1 MKNIKFMIFLII
13 LWIFSISSC
22 ATTGVSRVESST
34 VTDISGYWND
44 TDVKLV
50 CDALITDCINSPRI
64 IKFESTNDRLPVFI
78 VGKFKNDSSEHIDTS
93 IIVKKMQTAIIN
105 SGKAEFV
112 ADSKAR
118 EEVRAERDDQNMGNA
133 NEETAKAMGNETGAD
148 FLLQGSVKSIV
159 QRAGNKTVRTYH
171 VSAELINIETN
182 RIIWSSFN
190 DDIKKIIKNTGVRL

>member
-1 MKNIKFMIFLII
+1 MKKIKFMIFLIS
-13 LWIFSISSC
+13 LGIFVVSC
-22 ATTGVSRVESST
+22 ATIGVNRVDSST
-34 VTDISGYWND
+34 TTDISGYWND
-44 TDVKLV
+44 TDVKLI
-50 CDALITDCINSPRI
+50 CDALIQDCINSPRI
-64 IKFESTNDRLPVFI
+64 AKFALENDRLPIFI

-93 IIVKKMQTAIIN
+93 IITKKMQTAIIN

-133 NEETAKAMGNETGAD
+133 SEESAKMLGNETGAD

-182 RIIWSSFN
+182 RIIWSGFN
-190 DDIKKIIKNTGVRL
+190 DDIKKIIKNKGVRL

>member
-1 MKNIKFMIFLII
+1 MKKFKFMIFLII
-13 LWIFSISSC
+13 LWIFFVSC
-22 ATTGVSRVESST
+22 ATTGVNRVESST

-64 IKFESTNDRLPVFI
+64 AKFESANDRLPVFI

-93 IIVKKMQTAIIN
+93 IITKKMQTAIIN

-118 EEVRAERDDQNMGNA
+118 QEIRAERDDQNMGNA
-133 NEETAKAMGNETGAD
+133 SEESAKMLGNETGAD

-171 VSAELINIETN
+171 VSVELINIETN
-182 RIIWSSFN
+182 RIIWSGFN
-190 DDIKKIIKNTGVRL
+190 DEIKKIIKNTSVRL